1 MSRRTDAG
9 AAAGT
14 TGGPGAPATAPTPG
28 TTDGRGT
35 PGVTRVSATAPT
47 LGTPVMTG
55 ATGPTGETRTRV
67 LLATLLRAVPEG
79 RSRVLAS
86 VLLAAGASGAAV
98 ALMGVS
104 AWLLSRAAQHPPILY
119 LMVAITSVRT
129 FGISRGVLRYA
140 ERLVGHDLALRMQ
153 SALRLRVYDVLSRT
167 TLLGRHRGDLL
178 VRVVDDVRAVMDAV
192 VRVLVPVTA
201 AGLVAVATTLVIG
214 VLSVPAAVL
223 LGLSAV
229 LAGIVV
235 PWVAR
240 LASGRADA
248 SLAPLRGELADAVTA
263 LHRTAPD
270 LVAYG
275 VQDAALAR
283 VDGLNARLTG
293 AEERAAWV
301 RGLSGALQVLAAGVA
316 VVGALMVGAP
326 AVVGGTLP
334 AVQLAVL
341 VLTPLALHETLEP
354 LAEAAQTWTRVRTSL
369 RRVDEVL
376 AIPPTGE
383 ETGPERLPGG
393 PSIDVRG
400 LEAGWPG
407 ADPVVTGLD
416 LHIGAGERV
425 ALVGRS
431 GLGKTTVAATIMGLL
446 PPRAGEVE
454 VHGTVG
460 YLAQDAHV
468 FDTSVDENVRI
479 GRKDATAEEVETA
492 LRRAGL
498 DLAPDREVGEHGGRL
513 SGGEARR
520 LAAARLFV
528 GDADVV
534 ILDEPTEHLDE
545 ETAQALLADLWTAT
559 EGAAVLVITH
569 DPAVR
574 EACDRVVDLAAYV
587 PVPVTGQ

>member
-1 MSRRTDAG
+1 
-9 AAAGT
+9 
-14 TGGPGAPATAPTPG
+14 
-28 TTDGRGT
+28 
-35 PGVTRVSATAPT
+35 
-47 LGTPVMTG
+47 
-55 ATGPTGETRTRV
+55 
-67 LLATLLRAVPEG
+67 
-79 RSRVLAS
+79 
-86 VLLAAGASGAAV
+86 
-98 ALMGVS
+98 
-104 AWLLSRAAQHPPILY
+104 
-119 LMVAITSVRT
+119 
-129 FGISRGVLRYA
+129 
-140 ERLVGHDLALRMQ
+140 
-153 SALRLRVYDVLSRT
+153 
-167 TLLGRHRGDLL
+167 
-178 VRVVDDVRAVMDAV
+178 
-192 VRVLVPVTA
+192 
-201 AGLVAVATTLVIG
+201 
-214 VLSVPAAVL
+214 
-223 LGLSAV
+223 
-229 LAGIVV
+229 
-235 PWVAR
+235 
-240 LASGRADA
+240 
-248 SLAPLRGELADAVTA
+248 
-263 LHRTAPD
+263 
-270 LVAYG
+270 
-275 VQDAALAR
+275 
-283 VDGLNARLTG
+283 
-293 AEERAAWV
+293 
-301 RGLSGALQVLAAGVA
+301 
-316 VVGALMVGAP
+316 MVGAP

>member
-1 MSRRTDAG
+1 MTTRTPDRSP
-9 AAAGT
+9 AGT
-14 TGGPGAPATAPTPG
+14 GPAG
-28 TTDGRGT
+28 
-35 PGVTRVSATAPT
+35 
-47 LGTPVMTG
+47 
-55 ATGPTGETRTRV
+55 TGPAGTAG

-79 RSRVLAS
+79 RSRVLGS

-98 ALMGVS
+98 ALLGTS

-119 LMVAITSVRT
+119 LMVAITAVRT

-140 ERLVGHDLALRMQ
+140 ERLLGHDLALRMQ

-167 TLLGRHRGDLL
+167 TLLGRRRGDLL
-178 VRVVDDVRAVMDAV
+178 VRIVDDVRAVMDAV
-192 VRVLVPVTA
+192 VRVVVPATA
-201 AGLVAVATTLVIG
+201 AGLVAVATTVIIG
-214 VLSVPAAVL
+214 LLSVPAAVL

-229 LAGIVV
+229 LAGIVI
-235 PWVAR
+235 PWLAG
-240 LASGRADA
+240 LASRRADA
-248 SLAPLRGELADAVTA
+248 SLAPLRGELADAVAA

-275 VQDAALAR
+275 VQDAALDR
-283 VDGLNARLTG
+283 VDALNARLTA
-293 AEERAAWV
+293 AEERAARV
-301 RGLSGALQVLAAGVA
+301 RGLAGALQVPAAGVA
-316 VVGALMVGAP
+316 VLGALLVGAP
-326 AVVGGTLP
+326 AAAAGTLP
-334 AVQLAVL
+334 VVQLAVL

-354 LAEAAQTWTRVRTSL
+354 LAEAAQTWTRVRSSL

-376 AIPPTGE
+376 ATPPTGR

-393 PSIDVRG
+393 PSLDLRG
-400 LEAGWPG
+400 LAAGWPG
-407 ADPVVTGLD
+407 ADPVVRDLD

-431 GLGKTTVAATIMGLL
+431 GLGKTTVAATVMGLL

-479 GRKDATAEEVETA
+479 GRKDATADEVVAA
-492 LRRAGL
+492 LHRAGL
-498 DLAPDREVGEHGGRL
+498 DLAPERAVGEHGGRL

-528 GDADVV
+528 GAADVV

-545 ETAQALLADLWTAT
+545 ETAETLVTDLWAAT

-569 DPAVR
+569 DPVVR
-574 EACDRVVDLAAYV
+574 DACDRVVDLTAYAPPGAV
-587 PVPVTGQ
+587 APGSASSGATTSGSTSGSTSGATASGATVSGRCHVGQPRA

>member
-326 AVVGGTLP
+326 AVVAGTLP

>member
-1 MSRRTDAG
+1 
-9 AAAGT
+9 
-14 TGGPGAPATAPTPG
+14 
-28 TTDGRGT
+28 
-35 PGVTRVSATAPT
+35 
-47 LGTPVMTG
+47 MTG